1 MTSPSTANP
10 SSCPALDEVVRKV
23 DEISTL
29 PHIALRTIEVAAS
42 SDSSAADLK
51 CVMENDA
58 ALSSRVLRCVN
69 SSAYA
74 VRTAINNLQQ
84 AIAYLGLK
92 QIRNLAMTAAVS
104 ELFRDSTTIGPYSRS
119 GLWRHVV
126 SVGITA
132 RLIAMRRN
140 MPDFEDIYLAGLLHD
155 VGIILEDQY
164 CHSRFCG
171 VLGSLQSERTLC
183 QTERTHLGFDHAQF
197 GREVAKL
204 WGFPEAVQASI
215 AHHHAVAIYRGPF
228 IDQVRCVEVANLIC
242 TLKGIPSIGLKL
254 VKTSLPSINQLGFS
268 REDLAILAEDLD
280 HELARNT
287 QMFRL

>member
-1 MTSPSTANP
+1 MNRPASASPTQSPS
-10 SSCPALDEVVRKV
+10 LDDVVRKV

-29 PHIALRTIEVAAS
+29 PHIALRTIEIAAS
-42 SDSSAADLK
+42 PDSSAADLK
-51 CVMENDA
+51 GVMENDA

-74 VRTAINNLQQ
+74 VRAEITNLQQ
-84 AIAYLGLK
+84 AIAYLGVK

-104 ELFRDSTTIGPYSRS
+104 ELFRDSATIGSYSRS

-126 SVGITA
+126 SVGIAA

-171 VLGSLQSERTLC
+171 VLGSLRIEQTLC
-183 QTERTHLGFDHAQF
+183 QNERVHLGFDHTQL
-197 GREVAKL
+197 GREVARL
-204 WGFPEAVQASI
+204 WGFPDAVQAGI
-215 AHHHAVAIYRGPF
+215 AHHHSMAAYRGPF
-228 IDQVRCVEVANLIC
+228 AEQVRCVEVANLLC
-242 TLKGIPSIGLKL
+242 TLKGITSIGLKL
-254 VKTSLPSINQLGFS
+254 VKTSLPSINQLGLS

-280 HELARNT
+280 HELAKNV
-287 QMFRL
+287 QMFNL